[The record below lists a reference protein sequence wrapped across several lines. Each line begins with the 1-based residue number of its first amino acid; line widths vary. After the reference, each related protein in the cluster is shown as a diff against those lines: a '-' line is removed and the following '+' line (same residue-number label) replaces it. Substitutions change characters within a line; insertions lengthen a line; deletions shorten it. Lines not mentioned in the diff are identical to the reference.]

1 MNIKRILT
9 IAVLVAPL
17 TMMAQI
23 RIATVNVNEIFNA
36 MPETK
41 EANATLTGLSEQLKA
56 EYELMQSEFNK
67 KYAAYQAI
75 ASDDNVPAT
84 IKDRRVQ
91 EIQDGDREIN
101 QFLEKS
107 KATLEMRR
115 QALEAPIREKINA
128 AIKQLGDTG
137 GYTYILDVSTT
148 PVVYS
153 GPTAFDLTQ
162 QVKRML
168 GAE

>member
-9 IAVLVAPL
+9 LAVLVAPL
-17 TMMAQI
+17 TIMAQI

-107 KATLEMRR
+107 KDTLETRR
-115 QALEAPIREKINA
+115 QTLEAPIREKINA
-128 AIKQLGDTG
+128 AIKQLGIG
-137 GYTYILDVSTT
+137 RAHV
-148 PVVYS
+148 
-153 GPTAFDLTQ
+153 
-162 QVKRML
+162 
-168 GAE
+168 

>member
-9 IAVLVAPL
+9 LAVLVAPL
-17 TMMAQI
+17 TIMAQI

-137 GYTYILDVSTT
+137 GYTYIFDVSTT

-153 GPTAFDLTQ
+153 GPTAVDLTQ

>member
-153 GPTAFDLTQ
+153 VPTAVDLTQ